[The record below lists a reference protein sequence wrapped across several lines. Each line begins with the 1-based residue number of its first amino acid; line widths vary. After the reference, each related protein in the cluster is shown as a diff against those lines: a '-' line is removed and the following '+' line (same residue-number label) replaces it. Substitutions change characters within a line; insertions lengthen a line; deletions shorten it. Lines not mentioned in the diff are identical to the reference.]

1 MRFGKKL
8 ALMMEDSAYRGD
20 ERPFLSHRAL
30 KDSLSNAVR
39 MVRIGSSPAESLE
52 QFRETMKQDH
62 ERISSRLRSEEL
74 QLSDE
79 LDSLMEEARRL
90 GIVETESTLQLV
102 SSIQNVCPLCHP
114 VRDFR
119 RFS

>member
-30 KDSLSNAVR
+30 KDNLSNAVR
-39 MVRIGSSPAESLE
+39 MVRTGSSPGESLE
-52 QFRETMKQDH
+52 QFKETMKQDH
-62 ERISSRLRSEEL
+62 GRISSRLRSEEL

-79 LDSLMEEARRL
+79 LDLLMEEARRL
-90 GIVETESTLQLV
+90 GIVDTESTLHLV
-102 SSIQNVCPLCHP
+102 SSIQNVCPPCHR